1 MFFQITTNQTSLKK
15 YTLSFP
21 SVSEPALAVQKVI
34 NLPDKSASFG
44 SDGSTKPFHGQ
55 RIFRHRKREIR
66 KLLARAEAIAVLV
79 GATDFL
85 SKPVVAFVRLAYSQ
99 ELQNMMEVP
108 LPVKFIF
115 IMLGPQNCAY
125 DYHEVG
131 RAVATLMN
139 NKVRS
144 VIFHRLLYNTWCR
157 HLMRGHT
164 ELRALMILF
173 AV

>member
-1 MFFQITTNQTSLKK
+1 M
-15 YTLSFP
+15 
-21 SVSEPALAVQKVI
+21 SEPALALRKVI

-44 SDGSTKPFHGQ
+44 SDGSTKPLQGKK
-55 RIFRHRKREIR
+55 IFYHSKREIG

-85 SKPVVAFVRLAYSQ
+85 SKPVVAFVRLHHSQ
-99 ELQNMMEVP
+99 ELGNMMEVP

-115 IMLGPQNCAY
+115 IMLGPPNCSY

-139 NKVRS
+139 NKVGP
-144 VIFHRLLYNTWCR
+144 VLMIADYHILCR

-164 ELRALMILF
+164 ELRVSVTLLTA
-173 AV
+173 